1 MVRIRL
7 RRVGA
12 KKQPSYRVVAADKES
27 PRDGRFLE
35 VLGFY
40 NPRTEPSTI
49 NFTED
54 RVYHWLSVGAQP
66 SDSVR
71 RLFDQAG
78 LWDRYQRFK
87 DGEDVEK
94 LLEEAAAAE
103 EARDVD
109 PRTRRNDLIG
119 QPKKVAKP
127 ADEVEEVEEAEEAPE
142 AEEAEVA
149 DEADEAEETE
159 EVEEPEEAPEA
170 DETEEAEEPEEAPEE
185 PEAAEE
191 AAEADDAVQAE
202 ETEEVPEAEDAEE
215 PKE

>member
-109 PRTRRNDLIG
+109 PRTRRDDLIG

-127 ADEVEEVEEAEEAPE
+127 AEEVEEAEEAPE

-159 EVEEPEEAPEA
+159 EV
-170 DETEEAEEPEEAPEE
+170 EEPEEAPEE

>member
-49 NFTED
+49 QFTED

-66 SDSVR
+66 SDAVR
-71 RLFDQAG
+71 RLFDQVE

-94 LLEEAAAAE
+94 LLEEAAAVV

-109 PRTRRNDLIG
+109 PRTRRDDLIG
-119 QPKKVAKP
+119 QTKKAAKP
-127 ADEVEEVEEAEEAPE
+127 TAEAEAISEVEEPEAEEPEAEAAEEAEEAEQAEAPAEEEAEQDGASADTEAAEEVEEADD
-142 AEEAEVA
+142 A
-149 DEADEAEETE
+149 DEADEAEKS
-159 EVEEPEEAPEA
+159 
-170 DETEEAEEPEEAPEE
+170 
-185 PEAAEE
+185 
-191 AAEADDAVQAE
+191 
-202 ETEEVPEAEDAEE
+202 ED
-215 PKE
+215 